1 MRRLLIIAA
10 CAALACTDRAVNPD
24 LDSGIIT
31 GVVTNAGAAAAGAA
45 VGVQLETCAASG
57 GCEGLPPQGTMV
69 VLSDAA
75 GRYRLE
81 SLPAGSYQVA
91 AFPPVGLSATPVS
104 HTSVGVLAGQ
114 TTTLNVDFADASDS
128 TVTPPSNDPVASVTV
143 TIDKNPVVVGDSLNA
158 LALLAAAGGQ
168 PIFNRPIT
176 WSVDQPSRL
185 TLEAFGQSA
194 VMRAL
199 SAGSVTVTATSE
211 GKSGSATVVIH

>member
-1 MRRLLIIAA
+1 ML
-10 CAALACTDRAVNPD
+10 
-24 LDSGIIT
+24 
-31 GVVTNAGAAAAGAA
+31 
-45 VGVQLETCAASG
+45 
-57 GCEGLPPQGTMV
+57 
-69 VLSDAA
+69 VLSDGA

-91 AFPPVGLSATPVS
+91 AFPPAGLSVAPVS
-104 HTSVGVLAGQ
+104 HSSVAVEAGR
-114 TTTLNVDFADASDS
+114 TTTLNVDFADVSDS

-143 TIDKNPVVVGDSLNA
+143 TIDKDAVVVGDSLNA

-176 WSVDQPSRL
+176 WTVDQPSRL
-185 TLEAFGQSA
+185 TLEVFGQSV

-211 GKSGSATVVIH
+211 GKSGSATVVIR

>member
-10 CAALACTDRAVNPD
+10 CAALACTDRAVAPE
-24 LDSGIIT
+24 LSGGTIA

-45 VGVQLETCAASG
+45 LGVQLETCAAPG
-57 GCEGLPPQGTMV
+57 QCEGPAQQGTML
-69 VLSDAA
+69 VLSDGA

-91 AFPPVGLSATPVS
+91 AFPPAGLSVAPVS
-104 HTSVGVLAGQ
+104 HSSVAVEAGR

-143 TIDKNPVVVGDSLNA
+143 TIDKDAVVVGDSLNA

-168 PIFNRPIT
+168 PIFNRPINWT
-176 WSVDQPSRL
+176 VDQPSRL
-185 TLEAFGQSA
+185 TLEVFGQSV

-211 GKSGSATVVIH
+211 GKSGSATVVIR